1 MTSNIPLVTETTT
14 HQLQGMSGGARG
26 QTLSAGGIAEKET
39 PFQRYLSA
47 SENNG
52 TPCEQCQT
60 VIPATAEGSV
70 FPLQLFREA
79 LDREEDQAED
89 LAALLISVLRPS
101 APANQIHTAPDTS
114 GSAVV
119 AGDPVPAFSPL
130 QGGAAAAAQEGMT
143 VQGQDLHTE
152 IGGDTVQE
160 ELNDAHFRMLPAGGQ
175 GEDVKPAPAEE
186 FGVLQNAAA
195 ETVVTAGD
203 DRAHI
208 AVSDLQ
214 DAGKSANQHIQ
225 VFASHPQTAPSGK
238 GETQVSGESGAVRQT
253 VTVTELTGIH
263 RPILKALA
271 AGESQL
277 IIEIRPPDLGTL
289 QIRLTAD
296 RGIISADIT
305 VDNQAVRDML
315 SVALPQIRTSMEES
329 GVSLREFSVDLRRDP
344 DPQDERREQQTG
356 QNRKEKEQR
365 GGGDHFLNLFA

>member
-1 MTSNIPLVTETTT
+1 
-14 HQLQGMSGGARG
+14 MSGGARG
-26 QTLSAGGIAEKET
+26 QTLSAGGITEKET

-60 VIPATAEGSV
+60 VISGTAEGSV
-70 FPLQLFREA
+70 FPLQLFKEA

-143 VQGQDLHTE
+143 VQGQDLHTD
-152 IGGDTVQE
+152 IGGDTVQK
-160 ELNDAHFRMLPAGGQ
+160 ELNDAHFRMPPAGGQ
-175 GEDVKPAPAEE
+175 GEDVKPASEEE
-186 FGVLQNAAA
+186 FGVLQNPAT

-214 DAGKSANQHIQ
+214 DAGKSANEHIQ
-225 VFASHPQTAPSGK
+225 VFVSHPQTALSGK

-271 AGESQL
+271 AGERQL

-289 QIRLTAD
+289 QIRLTSD

-305 VDNQAVRDML
+305 VDSQAVRDML

-344 DPQDERREQQTG
+344 DPQDDRREQQTG
-356 QNRKEKEQR
+356 QDRKEKEQR